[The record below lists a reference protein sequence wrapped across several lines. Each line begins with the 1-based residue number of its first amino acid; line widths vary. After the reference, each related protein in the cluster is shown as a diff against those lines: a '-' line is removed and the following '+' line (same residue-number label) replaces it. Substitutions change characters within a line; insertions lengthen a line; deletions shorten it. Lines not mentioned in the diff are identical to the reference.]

1 MAELRHAPY
10 GSANPPMAIGLK
22 ALDLAE
28 WIEPDEHLAGELVEK
43 DRLLAERHAEVFAER
58 ADSRAAQQE
67 VLALLVEHLP
77 RAHPDVYHREGT
89 RIRIM
94 PAGSSV
100 EVETPAA
107 APLEC

>member
-43 DRLLAERHAEVFAER
+43 ERLLAERHA
-58 ADSRAAQQE
+58 
-67 VLALLVEHLP
+67 
-77 RAHPDVYHREGT
+77 
-89 RIRIM
+89 
-94 PAGSSV
+94 
-100 EVETPAA
+100 
-107 APLEC
+107 